1 MGNYKII
8 AATGCPTGI
17 AHTFMAQ
24 EALEAAAKKAG
35 VSIKVETHGQIGVEN
50 ELTNE
55 DIRHA
60 EAVIIAADKDVH
72 AERFA
77 GKRVIEVSVSAGI
90 KEADHLIKEA
100 LAGKGKIK
108 DGTTTRE
115 NTSTAPDVSKI
126 GHSIY
131 KNLMNGVSHMLPFV
145 VAGGVLIAI
154 SFAVWGIHSAE
165 PDHATYNATAA
176 MIKDIGGQAMG
187 MMVPILSAFIAESI
201 AKRPALVAGLIGG
214 IVANAGGAGFLGGI
228 LSGFLAGYLILFL
241 QKLLRKMPK
250 SLDGLKA
257 VFILPVLG
265 VAIVGIAMYL
275 LAAPMEA
282 INQAMMNFLAGF
294 ENSNPIVLGLIVGS
308 MCAFDM
314 GGPVNKAAY
323 VTGTA
328 LLAQGNYSFMAGVS
342 AACIAPPLITSIAT
356 LVFRKYYNTEERNAG
371 IVNLI
376 LGSTHITEGAIPFA
390 AKNPLIILPIFMVGS
405 SIASILTY
413 LFGVKVP
420 APHGGFLVLPV
431 VTGAFQWVLSI
442 LIGSAVGGILLGLY
456 QKRRWEKEK
465 RENKELATEEIL
477 APSAFLSENDG
488 FLHQTFNT
496 RDEMFD
502 FLAEKTIQ
510 LGIATDKEKIKEKL
524 VARELE
530 GTTGMMDGFAIPHAK
545 SSNIN
550 KASLI
555 IVKNEKGIAWDS
567 LDGQPITFIIGLFI
581 PEHQKGTAHLQLLSS
596 VAKMLMIPA
605 VIDQLKAAD
614 SQAEIV
620 SIINQKLIENSEGA
634 SESLVYAGV

>member
-328 LLAQGNYSFMAGVS
+328 LLAQGNYSFMTGVS

-477 APSAFLSENDG
+477 APSAFLSENDV

-614 SQAEIV
+614 SQAKIV